1 MNFVQFGATVSSW
14 KSKLQKIETRSS
26 ELLDDLVD
34 WIRGLRCQGSTNTL
48 AAIEYALNDEGTEAV
63 YLLTDGRPD
72 QPPDAVFR
80 LGREQRWISYGNS
93 SNRQLL
99 TQVCHVS
106 CTLAS
111 LVTFSAFDS
120 NASNSTFLLIF
131 PSSPNSPFS
140 PRTPGVVQRDLSSK
154 SASDPYDLLQLRR

>member
-1 MNFVQFGATVSSW
+1 MNMNFVQFGATVSSW

-80 LGREQRWISYGNS
+80 LGRVQMSEG
-93 SNRQLL
+93 
-99 TQVCHVS
+99 
-106 CTLAS
+106 
-111 LVTFSAFDS
+111 DS
-120 NASNSTFLLIF
+120 QIAL
-131 PSSPNSPFS
+131 
-140 PRTPGVVQRDLSSK
+140 
-154 SASDPYDLLQLRR
+154 